1 MKRYRLKTTYNL
13 QKSCANN
20 KRGYIEFEVVDMVYL
35 KISPIKGVMRFKK
48 KGKLIPQYVS
58 PYEVLQRVDK
68 VKYELKLPIEL
79 ASVHPAFHVFM
90 LKKCIGN
97 PIYILPI

>member
-1 MKRYRLKTTYNL
+1 
-13 QKSCANN
+13 
-20 KRGYIEFEVVDMVYL
+20 MVYFT
-35 KISPIKGVMRFKK
+35 ISPIKGAMRFDKK
-48 KGKLIPQYVS
+48 RKLSPWYVV